1 MSEDLQRC
9 APDVWDAWLKL
20 RALVT
25 GEGGGEPVR
34 YGPGRGLWVPGQGWT
49 ITRGP
54 GGLDRDG
61 WKSKAGATYPS
72 FHCSSWTN
80 FFLGWL
86 TCRGS
91 LYTHS
96 GNIPPLDQICTTPG
110 DKLTAQKGAAAWRG
124 YGERCVRMPGRG
136 KAATVTWAD
145 VAEGRDAFPTFSV
158 FAQSTMLA
166 SGRWKWWHHT
176 GVIVRDP
183 STGAIERVA
192 ADGFKGRGGVYS
204 ATPMDAEVV
213 DDAFARKNQ
222 GRVILYV
229 FHVRPNLDGAF
240 SADGAAPSPAQMEA
254 R

>member
-1 MSEDLQRC
+1 MQAC
-9 APDVWDAWLKL
+9 APAVWAAWLEL

-25 GEGGGEPVR
+25 GAGGGAPVR
-34 YGPGRGLWVPGQGWT
+34 YGPGRGLWVPGRGWVV
-49 ITRGP
+49 TRGP
-54 GGLDRDG
+54 GGLARDN

-86 TCRGS
+86 TNRRA

-110 DKLTAQKGAAAWRG
+110 DKLTTQRGAAAWRG
-124 YGERCVRMPGRG
+124 YGEHCVRMPGRG
-136 KAATVTWAD
+136 KAATVDWSD
-145 VAEGRDAFPTFSV
+145 VVDGAASFPTFSV
-158 FAQSTMLA
+158 FAQSTKLA

-183 STGAIERVA
+183 STGGVERVA
-192 ADGFKGRGGVYS
+192 ADGFKGTGGLYS

-213 DDAFARKNQ
+213 DADFARRNE

-229 FHVRPNLDGAF
+229 FHVRPNDDGTF
-240 SADGAAPSPAQMEA
+240 GDHHKAPSRVQLEA